1 MNYNN
6 YRNMTAAQRAAW
18 TQAYREFV
26 SAQLPTIR
34 NAKQSSKELVEMMN
48 KGLDL
53 LTAFPFTRSF
63 VSETR
68 SFNSHFRV
76 RTTFIRYCD
85 KVTKEVQG
93 TFGETVDL
101 TDKSLLTPHVGR
113 PTKDEAQARAL
124 AAERARQEREKNE
137 NTLFGKM
144 GDIPDDNTIVEGTVS
159 GNMTGGVGFHLDQLK
174 WLMSDNLK
182 EAVDTIRELRNAA
195 AEAATTAKTLAME
208 KASEDRIAVY
218 AKEAAEK
225 TEAYE
230 RIYEQVDN
238 EMARVYVR
246 LKEDS
251 TYIEEMKNKGTDPD
265 ALRTALRPYWD
276 KVENKEVFKQQ
287 VIEDIKAN
295 DPEQAKK
302 REAEEK
308 KTKRKN
314 EIIKYLTRKDKANT
328 AKRAKG
334 MRERYTELI
343 ALIGEEEAKPY
354 LPLVEKA
361 EDDAAG
367 KTDNPDSKG
376 DSDNSDNS
384 EHGNSENAGNTG
396 KDGNS
401 SENVEQ

>member
-1 MNYNN
+1 
-6 YRNMTAAQRAAW
+6 MTAAQRAAW

-34 NAKQSSKELVEMMN
+34 NAKQSSKDLVEMMN

-144 GDIPDDNTIVEGTVS
+144 ENIPDDNTIVEGTVS

-384 EHGNSENAGNTG
+384 EHGNSGITENAG
-396 KDGNS
+396 KS
-401 SENVEQ
+401 EENVE

>member
-1 MNYNN
+1 
-6 YRNMTAAQRAAW
+6 MTAAQRAAW

-124 AAERARQEREKNE
+124 AAERARQDREKNE

-246 LKEDS
+246 LKEDT

-361 EDDAAG
+361 EEDAAG
-367 KTDNPDSKG
+367 KTDNPDSNG
-376 DSDNSDNS
+376 DSEES
-384 EHGNSENAGNTG
+384 A
-396 KDGNS
+396 
-401 SENVEQ
+401 EQ

>member
-1 MNYNN
+1 
-6 YRNMTAAQRAAW
+6 MTAAQRAAW

-34 NAKQSSKELVEMMN
+34 NAKQSSKELVEIMN

-276 KVENKEVFKQQ
+276 RVENKEVFKQQ

-384 EHGNSENAGNTG
+384 ESGNSEFTGNAG
-396 KDGNS
+396 KS
-401 SENVEQ
+401 EENV

>member
-1 MNYNN
+1 
-6 YRNMTAAQRAAW
+6 MTAAQRAAW

-195 AEAATTAKTLAME
+195 AEAATTAKTLSME

-343 ALIGEEEAKPY
+343 AIIGEEEAKPY

-384 EHGNSENAGNTG
+384 EHGNSGITENAG
-396 KDGNS
+396 KS
-401 SENVEQ
+401 EENVE

>member
-1 MNYNN
+1 
-6 YRNMTAAQRAAW
+6 MTAAQRAAW

-144 GDIPDDNTIVEGTVS
+144 GDIPNDNTIVEGTVS

-367 KTDNPDSKG
+367 
-376 DSDNSDNS
+376 
-384 EHGNSENAGNTG
+384 NAGNTG
-396 KDGNS
+396 EDGDS
-401 SENVEQ
+401 SENAE

>member
-1 MNYNN
+1 
-6 YRNMTAAQRAAW
+6 MTAAQRAAW

-361 EDDAAG
+361 EEDAAG
-367 KTDNPDSKG
+367 KTDNPDSNG

-384 EHGNSENAGNTG
+384 EPENSENAGNAG
-396 KDGNS
+396 KS
-401 SENVEQ
+401 EENVE

>member
-1 MNYNN
+1 
-6 YRNMTAAQRAAW
+6 MTAAQRAAW

-144 GDIPDDNTIVEGTVS
+144 EDIPDDNTIVEGTVS

-246 LKEDS
+246 LKEDT

-334 MRERYTELI
+334 MRERYIELI

-361 EDDAAG
+361 EEDAAG
-367 KTDNPDSKG
+367 KTDNPDNNG

-384 EHGNSENAGNTG
+384 ESGNSGNTGNSE
-396 KDGNS
+396 
-401 SENVEQ
+401 ENVE

>member
-1 MNYNN
+1 
-6 YRNMTAAQRAAW
+6 MTAAQRAAW

-238 EMARVYVR
+238 EIARVYVR

-361 EDDAAG
+361 EEDAAG
-367 KTDNPDSKG
+367 KTDNPDSNG

-384 EHGNSENAGNTG
+384 ESGNYGITGNAGKSG
-396 KDGNS
+396 
-401 SENVEQ
+401 ENVE

>member
-1 MNYNN
+1 
-6 YRNMTAAQRAAW
+6 MTAAQRAAW

-367 KTDNPDSKG
+367 KTDNPDSNG

-384 EHGNSENAGNTG
+384 ESGNYGITGNAG
-396 KDGNS
+396 KS
-401 SENVEQ
+401 EENVE

>member
-1 MNYNN
+1 
-6 YRNMTAAQRAAW
+6 MTAAQRAAW

-93 TFGETVDL
+93 PFGETVDL

-124 AAERARQEREKNE
+124 AAERARQDREKNE

-246 LKEDS
+246 LKEDT
-251 TYIEEMKNKGTDPD
+251 TYIEEMKSKGTDPD

-276 KVENKEVFKQQ
+276 RVENKEVFKQQ

-384 EHGNSENAGNTG
+384 ESGNSEFTGNAG
-396 KDGNS
+396 KS
-401 SENVEQ
+401 EENV

>member
-1 MNYNN
+1 
-6 YRNMTAAQRAAW
+6 MTAAQRAAW

-265 ALRTALRPYWD
+265 ALRAALRPYWD

-361 EDDAAG
+361 EEDAAE

-384 EHGNSENAGNTG
+384 EHGNSGITENAGKSG
-396 KDGNS
+396 
-401 SENVEQ
+401 ENVE

>member
-1 MNYNN
+1 
-6 YRNMTAAQRAAW
+6 MTAAQRAAW

-367 KTDNPDSKG
+367 KTDNPDSNG

-384 EHGNSENAGNTG
+384 EPGNSGITENA
-396 KDGNS
+396 GNS
-401 SENVEQ
+401 SENAEQ

>member
-251 TYIEEMKNKGTDPD
+251 THIEEMKSKGTDPD

-361 EDDAAG
+361 EEDAAG
-367 KTDNPDSKG
+367 D
-376 DSDNSDNS
+376 
-384 EHGNSENAGNTG
+384 AGNPG
-396 KDGNS
+396 ES
-401 SENVEQ
+401 SESAEQ

>member
-1 MNYNN
+1 
-6 YRNMTAAQRAAW
+6 MTAAQRAAW

-246 LKEDS
+246 LKEDT

-343 ALIGEEEAKPY
+343 AIIGEEEAKPY

-361 EDDAAG
+361 EEDAAG
-367 KTDNPDSKG
+367 KTDNPDNNG
-376 DSDNSDNS
+376 DSDNSDNPDNS
-384 EHGNSENAGNTG
+384 ESGNSGNAG
-396 KDGNS
+396 KS
-401 SENVEQ
+401 EENVE

>member
-1 MNYNN
+1 
-6 YRNMTAAQRAAW
+6 MTAAQRAAW

-246 LKEDS
+246 LKEDT

-276 KVENKEVFKQQ
+276 RVENKEVFKQQ

-334 MRERYTELI
+334 MRERYIELI

-361 EDDAAG
+361 EEDAAG
-367 KTDNPDSKG
+367 KTDNPDNNG

-384 EHGNSENAGNTG
+384 ESGNSGNTGNSE
-396 KDGNS
+396 
-401 SENVEQ
+401 ENVE

>member
-1 MNYNN
+1 
-6 YRNMTAAQRAAW
+6 MTAAQRAAW

-361 EDDAAG
+361 EEDAAG
-367 KTDNPDSKG
+367 KTDNPDSNG

-384 EHGNSENAGNTG
+384 ESGNSEFTGNAG
-396 KDGNS
+396 KS
-401 SENVEQ
+401 EENV

>member
-1 MNYNN
+1 
-6 YRNMTAAQRAAW
+6 MTAAQRAAW

-93 TFGETVDL
+93 PFGETVDL

-124 AAERARQEREKNE
+124 AAERARQDREKNE

-246 LKEDS
+246 LKEDT
-251 TYIEEMKNKGTDPD
+251 TYIEEMKSKGTDPD

-276 KVENKEVFKQQ
+276 RVENKEVFKQQ

-361 EDDAAG
+361 EEDAAG
-367 KTDNPDSKG
+367 KTDSPDNNG

-384 EHGNSENAGNTG
+384 ESGNSEFTGNAG
-396 KDGNS
+396 KS
-401 SENVEQ
+401 EENV

>member
-1 MNYNN
+1 
-6 YRNMTAAQRAAW
+6 MTAAQRAAW

-113 PTKDEAQARAL
+113 PTKDEVQARAL

-361 EDDAAG
+361 EEDAAG
-367 KTDNPDSKG
+367 KTDNPDNNG
-376 DSDNSDNS
+376 DSEDSA
-384 EHGNSENAGNTG
+384 E
-396 KDGNS
+396 
-401 SENVEQ
+401 

>member
-1 MNYNN
+1 
-6 YRNMTAAQRAAW
+6 MTAAQRAAW

-238 EMARVYVR
+238 EMAMVYVR

-384 EHGNSENAGNTG
+384 ESENSGITENAEKSG
-396 KDGNS
+396 
-401 SENVEQ
+401 ENVE

>member
-1 MNYNN
+1 
-6 YRNMTAAQRAAW
+6 MTAAQRAAW

-251 TYIEEMKNKGTDPD
+251 TYIEEMKDKGTDPD

-361 EDDAAG
+361 EEDAAG
-367 KTDNPDSKG
+367 KTDNPDSNG

-384 EHGNSENAGNTG
+384 EHGNSGITEKAG
-396 KDGNS
+396 KS
-401 SENVEQ
+401 EENVE

>member
-1 MNYNN
+1 
-6 YRNMTAAQRAAW
+6 MTAARRAAW

-238 EMARVYVR
+238 EMAMVYVR

-343 ALIGEEEAKPY
+343 ALIGEEEANPY

-384 EHGNSENAGNTG
+384 ESGNSEFTGNAG
-396 KDGNS
+396 KS
-401 SENVEQ
+401 EENV

>member
-1 MNYNN
+1 
-6 YRNMTAAQRAAW
+6 MTAAQRAAW

-251 TYIEEMKNKGTDPD
+251 TYIEEMKSKGTDPD

-361 EDDAAG
+361 EEDAAG
-367 KTDNPDSKG
+367 KTDNPDSNG

-384 EHGNSENAGNTG
+384 EHGNSGITENAG
-396 KDGNS
+396 KS
-401 SENVEQ
+401 EENVE

>member
-1 MNYNN
+1 
-6 YRNMTAAQRAAW
+6 MTAAQRAAW

-246 LKEDS
+246 LKEDT

-334 MRERYTELI
+334 MRERYTELF

-361 EDDAAG
+361 EEDAAE
-367 KTDNPDSKG
+367 KTDNPDNNG
-376 DSDNSDNS
+376 DSD
-384 EHGNSENAGNTG
+384 ENA
-396 KDGNS
+396 
-401 SENVEQ
+401 EQ

>member
-1 MNYNN
+1 
-6 YRNMTAAQRAAW
+6 MTAAQRAAW

-124 AAERARQEREKNE
+124 AAERDRQEREKNE

-361 EDDAAG
+361 EEDAAG
-367 KTDNPDSKG
+367 KTDNPDSNG

-384 EHGNSENAGNTG
+384 EPGNSGITENAGKSG
-396 KDGNS
+396 
-401 SENVEQ
+401 ENVE

>member
-1 MNYNN
+1 
-6 YRNMTAAQRAAW
+6 MTAAQRAAW

-124 AAERARQEREKNE
+124 AAERARQDREKNE

-238 EMARVYVR
+238 EMAMVYVR
-246 LKEDS
+246 LKEDT
-251 TYIEEMKNKGTDPD
+251 TYIEEMKSKGTDPD

-276 KVENKEVFKQQ
+276 RVENKEVFKQQ

-384 EHGNSENAGNTG
+384 ESGNSEFTGNAG
-396 KDGNS
+396 KS
-401 SENVEQ
+401 EENV

>member
-1 MNYNN
+1 
-6 YRNMTAAQRAAW
+6 MTAAQRAAW

-76 RTTFIRYCD
+76 RATFIRYCD

-195 AEAATTAKTLAME
+195 AEAATTAKILAME
-208 KASEDRIAVY
+208 KASEDRIAIY

-238 EMARVYVR
+238 EMAMVYVR

-384 EHGNSENAGNTG
+384 EHGNSGITENVG
-396 KDGNS
+396 KSG
-401 SENVEQ
+401 ENVE

>member
-1 MNYNN
+1 
-6 YRNMTAAQRAAW
+6 MTAAQRTAW

-195 AEAATTAKTLAME
+195 AEAATTAKTLSME

-276 KVENKEVFKQQ
+276 KVENKEVFKHQ

-384 EHGNSENAGNTG
+384 ESGNSEFTGNAG
-396 KDGNS
+396 KS
-401 SENVEQ
+401 EENV

>member
-1 MNYNN
+1 
-6 YRNMTAAQRAAW
+6 MTAAQRAAW

-124 AAERARQEREKNE
+124 AAERARQDREKNE

-246 LKEDS
+246 LKEDT
-251 TYIEEMKNKGTDPD
+251 TYIEEMKSKGTDPD

-367 KTDNPDSKG
+367 
-376 DSDNSDNS
+376 
-384 EHGNSENAGNTG
+384 NAGNTG
-396 KDGNS
+396 EDGDS
-401 SENVEQ
+401 SENAE

>member
-1 MNYNN
+1 
-6 YRNMTAAQRAAW
+6 MTAAQRAAW

-251 TYIEEMKNKGTDPD
+251 TYIEEMKNKGTGPD

-314 EIIKYLTRKDKANT
+314 EIIKYLTRRDKANT

-384 EHGNSENAGNTG
+384 EHGNSGITENAG
-396 KDGNS
+396 KS
-401 SENVEQ
+401 KENVE

>member
-1 MNYNN
+1 
-6 YRNMTAAQRAAW
+6 MTAAQRAAW
-18 TQAYREFV
+18 TQAYRDFV

-144 GDIPDDNTIVEGTVS
+144 EDIPDDNTIVEGTVS

-276 KVENKEVFKQQ
+276 RVENKEVFKQQ

-361 EDDAAG
+361 EEDAAG
-367 KTDNPDSKG
+367 KTDNPDNNE

-384 EHGNSENAGNTG
+384 EHGNSGITENAGKSG
-396 KDGNS
+396 
-401 SENVEQ
+401 ENVE

>member
-1 MNYNN
+1 
-6 YRNMTAAQRAAW
+6 MTAAQRAAW

-124 AAERARQEREKNE
+124 AAERARQEREENE

-144 GDIPDDNTIVEGTVS
+144 GDIPNDNTIVEGTVS

-384 EHGNSENAGNTG
+384 ESGNYGITGNAG
-396 KDGNS
+396 KS
-401 SENVEQ
+401 EENVE

>member
-1 MNYNN
+1 
-6 YRNMTAAQRAAW
+6 MTAAQRAAW

-384 EHGNSENAGNTG
+384 EHGNSGITENAG
-396 KDGNS
+396 KS
-401 SENVEQ
+401 EENVE

>member
-1 MNYNN
+1 
-6 YRNMTAAQRAAW
+6 MTAAQRAAW
-18 TQAYREFV
+18 TQTYREFV

-144 GDIPDDNTIVEGTVS
+144 EDIPDDKTIVEGTVS

-238 EMARVYVR
+238 EMAKVYVR

-251 TYIEEMKNKGTDPD
+251 TYIEEMKSKGTDPD

-295 DPEQAKK
+295 DPEQAAK

-361 EDDAAG
+361 EEDAAG
-367 KTDNPDSKG
+367 KTDNPDNNG

-384 EHGNSENAGNTG
+384 ESGIIENSENT
-396 KDGNS
+396 GNS
-401 SENVEQ
+401 DESAEQ

>member
-1 MNYNN
+1 
-6 YRNMTAAQRAAW
+6 MTAAQRAAW

-26 SAQLPTIR
+26 SAQLPAIR

-328 AKRAKG
+328 VKRAKG

-384 EHGNSENAGNTG
+384 EHGNSGITENAG
-396 KDGNS
+396 KS
-401 SENVEQ
+401 KENVE

>member
-1 MNYNN
+1 
-6 YRNMTAAQRAAW
+6 MTAAQRAAW

-144 GDIPDDNTIVEGTVS
+144 ENIPDDNTIVEGTVS

-354 LPLVEKA
+354 LPLVEKT
-361 EDDAAG
+361 EEDAAG

-384 EHGNSENAGNTG
+384 EHGNS
-396 KDGNS
+396 
-401 SENVEQ
+401 

>member
-1 MNYNN
+1 
-6 YRNMTAAQRAAW
+6 MTAAQRAAW

-76 RTTFIRYCD
+76 LTTFIRYCD

-276 KVENKEVFKQQ
+276 RVENKEVFKQQ

-361 EDDAAG
+361 EEDAAG
-367 KTDNPDSKG
+367 KTDNPDSNG

-384 EHGNSENAGNTG
+384 EPGNSENAGNTG

>member
-1 MNYNN
+1 
-6 YRNMTAAQRAAW
+6 MTAAQRAAW

-361 EDDAAG
+361 EEDAAE
-367 KTDNPDSKG
+367 KTDNPDSNG

-384 EHGNSENAGNTG
+384 EHVNSGITENAGKSG
-396 KDGNS
+396 
-401 SENVEQ
+401 ENVE

>member
-1 MNYNN
+1 
-6 YRNMTAAQRAAW
+6 MTAAQRAAW

-93 TFGETVDL
+93 PFGETVDL

-124 AAERARQEREKNE
+124 AAERARQDREKNE

-246 LKEDS
+246 LKEDT
-251 TYIEEMKNKGTDPD
+251 TYIEEMKSKGTDPD

-276 KVENKEVFKQQ
+276 RVENKEVFKQQ

-361 EDDAAG
+361 EEDAAG
-367 KTDNPDSKG
+367 KTDSPDNNG
-376 DSDNSDNS
+376 DSEES
-384 EHGNSENAGNTG
+384 A
-396 KDGNS
+396 
-401 SENVEQ
+401 EQ

>member
-1 MNYNN
+1 
-6 YRNMTAAQRAAW
+6 MTAAQRAAW

-276 KVENKEVFKQQ
+276 KVENKEIFKQQ

-384 EHGNSENAGNTG
+384 EHGNS
-396 KDGNS
+396 
-401 SENVEQ
+401 